1 MILIMRDQIV
11 EIEDYALLRAKSTHS
26 IRMRLTVKPVLR
38 PMQTLRN
45 IGLINCA
52 VCKSFYSSFTRYRR
66 TQLNMLFNLK
76 FFRVTYVF
84 EYVPGG
90 NVTVAVMERS
100 TKYECLPQ
108 WFCEQVT

>member
-1 MILIMRDQIV
+1 MRDQIV

-26 IRMRLTVKPVLR
+26 IRMRLTVKPVLHS
-38 PMQTLRN
+38 MQTLRI

-66 TQLNMLFNLK
+66 TQLTLRLFNLN

-100 TKYECLPQ
+100 TTYECLPQ